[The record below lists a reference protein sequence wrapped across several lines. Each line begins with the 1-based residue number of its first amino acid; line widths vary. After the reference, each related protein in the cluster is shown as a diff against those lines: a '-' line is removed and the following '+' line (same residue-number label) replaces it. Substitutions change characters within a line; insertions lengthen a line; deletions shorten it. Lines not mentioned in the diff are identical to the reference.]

1 MPPHAVIAFASTRIQ
16 LRVFLLGAAIITT
29 GLGCAQ
35 SSRTDVLTPAA
46 PVTAGPTQATS
57 APAPVTVERPSPAVV
72 PVAAPAPRPTN
83 AAPPPV
89 SIPGVDLTAPHPFA
103 IVPNDPNPR
112 ARSVWEAHE
121 TGRFPERL
129 TPLVAPKPF
138 DPAAWAKDPQA
149 YLDVVEPGR
158 VDQASTDPQ
167 APPITVADAQRFH
180 RVTSRTLTVLTARA
194 QPLAPVSWA
203 TTRGGVF
210 AESKAGAVTVR
221 ADADGLARVTY
232 FASPVVTGET
242 VILASSPMCAGQ
254 AEFIV
259 FVDPPSPA
267 DAPSSS
273 PR

>member
-1 MPPHAVIAFASTRIQ
+1 MSPHTVIASVSPRIR
-16 LRVFLLGAAIITT
+16 LRAILLGAAIITT

-35 SSRTDVLTPAA
+35 SSRTEVSTPDAPAA
-46 PVTAGPTQATS
+46 ASPTQTTAS
-57 APAPVTVERPSPAVV
+57 PAPVTVGSPSSTLVS
-72 PVAAPAPRPTN
+72 VAAPAPSSTN
-83 AAPPPV
+83 AASPPV

-103 IVPNDPNPR
+103 ILPNDPNPR

-180 RVTSRTLTVLTARA
+180 RVASRTLTVLTARA

-242 VILASSPMCAGQ
+242 AILASSPMCAGQ

-259 FVDPPSPA
+259 FVDPPAPA